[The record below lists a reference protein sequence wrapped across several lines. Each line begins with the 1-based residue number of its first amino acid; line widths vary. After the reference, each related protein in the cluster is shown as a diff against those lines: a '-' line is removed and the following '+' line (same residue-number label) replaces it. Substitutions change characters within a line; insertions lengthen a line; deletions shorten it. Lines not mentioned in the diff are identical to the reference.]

1 MEDVLDV
8 YKRPYDPRRPQL
20 CMDDVSKQL
29 VGEVRAPLP
38 ARPGQPAVYHYE
50 YVRNGVTNI
59 FMVFEP
65 LAGRRHVKVTDRRT
79 RRDWAELMREVVD
92 VHYPEAQKI
101 VLVMD
106 NLNTRAKSSLHEA
119 FAPGEAKRIAGKLEI
134 HCAPKHGSWL
144 NAAESELSHLSR
156 QCLARRIADAA
167 TLKKETQR
175 WNEERNMEGAPV
187 DWRFTTADARIKL
200 RGLYLSFQR
209 G

>member
-1 MEDVLDV
+1 
-8 YKRPYDPRRPQL
+8 
-20 CMDDVSKQL
+20 
-29 VGEVRAPLP
+29 
-38 ARPGQPAVYHYE
+38 
-50 YVRNGVTNI
+50 
-59 FMVFEP
+59 
-65 LAGRRHVKVTDRRT
+65 
-79 RRDWAELMREVVD
+79 MREVVD

-106 NLNTRAKSSLHEA
+106 NLNTRAKSSLYEA